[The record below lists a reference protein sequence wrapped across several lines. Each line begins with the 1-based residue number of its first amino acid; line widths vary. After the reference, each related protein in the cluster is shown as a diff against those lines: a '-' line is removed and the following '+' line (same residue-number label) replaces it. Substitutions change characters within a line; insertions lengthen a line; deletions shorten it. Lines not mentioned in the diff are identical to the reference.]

1 MKDSLKSFCLATLLF
16 LHLPFVS
23 YAQVQLPTID
33 VGTADTRFAVSPLG
47 GASYSVTFDAPQG
60 LPGIQPKLELA
71 YNSQAGNGLAGV
83 GFSLSGISVITRG
96 PRTIWY
102 DGVASGITHGNDDAF
117 FLDGQ
122 RLIEQENNVGADSVV
137 YCMESSPYTRV
148 VLYGRNASTQAG
160 MWFRVTTP
168 DGIVSEYGHISG
180 KQSYTKGN
188 ISKVN
193 AWYITRTENAI
204 GNSITFQY
212 TFTNYCLYPQ
222 TISYG
227 PNTIEFSYENRP
239 DTLRFSLEG
248 VAGYVS
254 KRLKSVKTKSGTNV
268 FREYTLNYTTSGDA
282 TASAY
287 SRLLNIAV
295 KNGMGEAMNP
305 VSFEWEYLKQYTTQP
320 QTMNVNLVES
330 TDTSTFLRGFDV
342 MTADFNGDGVS
353 DLVQHANVKH
363 LLGYNWAGAEIY
375 TYYNNYYV
383 FLSNMTS
390 NGSVNYSSSPIQ
402 HSYNGNFALDDW
414 KMYISAPSACDIDGD
429 GLEDL
434 VIPYFVS
441 TNSTYVEY
449 HVLYGKNINNH
460 LPRGIGYRL
469 QHSTEIP
476 IYSVSDFDNDRRSDI
491 ILLEVSGANGN
502 YDCLISKYHAG
513 GDSLMAYH
521 FTLPLASNP
530 KKLITGDFNSDGMSD
545 ILVICQNGYRI
556 FWNRGG
562 GLSSN
567 TFSSS
572 DSTTGTNLTDN
583 NMVRDGDF
591 NGDGIPDI
599 LTNNTNSSDWYFY
612 LGNGDGTFTKKLAC
626 QKDVYDQTISNDDD
640 KFTCIVYDMDGD
652 GKSDVYMSKA
662 MYYSLGGLQ
671 QVRSYWM
678 LSDGVSLVQRKA
690 STSQKAENASP
701 CNYMLGNFSGS
712 SQPELAHYGYDCWN
726 GVNASVSPVL
736 RQYPNTNYAAG
747 NGLVK
752 TFTNGLGHSVQ
763 VGYKL
768 LTDNTVYSRSELGDS
783 PFFLLKPAL
792 PVVAT
797 TIIGNGIAG
806 NQTSHY
812 SYEDLLAHQLR
823 GLLGFTATS
832 VENVTLGTVTNTTV
846 ERDEATQLVKKS
858 TETTTLNGNTSTT
871 VNNYLCHF
879 HHNTKAL
886 YQSLA
891 STTNT
896 DMDGHVTNIVY
907 TCDST
912 RNNILLDVTQTNY
925 DNAQVKTTYSG
936 YVCKAGQYLPTT
948 IVNRRKHPNDS
959 QYFTK
964 TNSMTYNNLG
974 LKTSETTFVGTPA
987 AVTTT
992 YTYDSYGNITSS
1004 TSSGSGV
1011 ENITMQYTYDSTKR
1025 FVTQSLERGYIRN
1038 VYTHDVWGNVLTAT
1052 DQTCSSNPLTTTN
1065 TYDNWG
1071 RLVSSI
1077 SPEGITS
1084 TWEWG
1089 WDHTVQPIG
1098 YYIHQTEGG
1107 KPWVKTYYDNIG
1119 RKWKTLSIG
1128 PKQAGISETLTFN
1141 NKGLQTSANSVN
1153 GYNSTNTSYTY
1164 DNRGRML
1171 TKLDCYG
1178 ITTTYS
1184 YGSDWIR
1191 STKNGRSYTKYYDSW
1206 GNVKKSTDPL
1216 NTVNLY
1222 YNSNG
1227 NLKSSVS
1234 ESNTVTMQYD
1244 AAGRRT
1250 QLTDPSAGTT
1260 TYTYDA
1266 YNRLLTQTDA
1276 RGVTISNT
1284 YNTRGQL
1291 TNSTAGTVATNYV
1304 YGTDAS
1310 NNGLL
1315 LSANR
1320 GIFQADYSYDSFRRI
1335 TNETRY
1341 YSQSHAYP
1349 RSKSYTYNAQGQ
1361 VATVTFPNQLQV
1373 SYEYDNYGNIN
1384 RILSGNTQLYELDV
1398 YQGNVMQCNL
1408 GNGMTLV
1415 ELYDN
1420 LGRTQEAGLILPNN
1434 TTKYYQWYE
1443 YSQNTGNLT
1452 ARIIGDTNSDEEEFT
1467 YDALDRLTSWT
1478 KDGTTL
1484 DYLYE
1489 SDGNL
1494 YFKRDLGSMYYY
1506 LNNPYAISDLE
1517 NPLGPLALPQSY
1529 VSSAYN
1535 EFGKASQLS
1544 NGNNITT
1551 IDYGPDFQRWKMTGS
1566 DKAFYFDNYE
1576 EITVNNFKRNYA
1588 YLGNNV
1594 MAVSDNTNGV
1604 RFYYLMKDHLG
1615 SIIGIVNVNGDD
1627 VFTASYDPWG
1637 RQTVTIDSL
1646 HFHRG
1651 FTGHEMLPKYDLIN
1665 MNGRLYDPY
1674 LARFLSPDNYVQIP
1688 DFSQSFNRYSYC
1700 LNNPLKYVDPDGE
1713 NPIVIGAIIGAIA
1726 GAYIGGVATND
1737 GELNPLQWNY
1747 NQLETYLGL
1756 FAGGVLGGVTG
1767 SVLGGSTLWTTS
1779 FTFSTPWAT
1788 IGTSLGISTGAIG
1801 AGTKFKFNLHWTTA
1815 AGGGYD
1821 SVEEVIEKAVER
1833 AGNAFDEYVVHYHH
1847 YMDNIHTGLD
1857 VVGMIPG
1864 GDFADLANAGLYLL
1878 EGDFSNAGISA
1889 AAMVPVVGGIATG
1902 GKLAN
1907 KGFSS
1912 YRKFK
1917 KAYGKAGDGMEWH
1930 HIVEQRPANISQFG
1944 SERIHNIDN
1953 MIALPAD
1960 VHRKISGRYSS
1971 IRKGTNNMRV
1981 TDWLNGKDYD
1991 FQYQYGLDVLKEYG
2005 Y

>member
-212 TFTNYCLYPQ
+212 TFTNYCLYPLKI
-222 TISYG
+222 TYG

-248 VAGYVS
+248 SVGYVS
-254 KRLKSVKTKSGTNV
+254 KRLKSVKTKTGTNV
-268 FREYTLNYTTSGDA
+268 FREYTLNYATSGDA
-282 TASAY
+282 TASFY

-414 KMYISAPSACDIDGD
+414 KMYSSAPSACDIDGD

-491 ILLEVSGANGN
+491 ILLEVSGANDN

-513 GDSLMAYH
+513 GDSLMVYH

-612 LGNGDGTFTKKLAC
+612 FGNGDGTFTKKWAGEIPI
-626 QKDVYDQTISNDDD
+626 YDQSTSDDDD
-640 KFTCIVYDMDGD
+640 KFTCIVFDIDGD
-652 GKSDVYMSKA
+652 GKSDVFLSKA
-662 MYYSLGGLQ
+662 MYSDGP
-671 QVRSYWM
+671 VDETRTYWM
-678 LSDGVSLVQRKA
+678 LSNGRNLNLRKSASSLRLDY
-690 STSQKAENASP
+690 ASP
-701 CNYMLGNFSGS
+701 YRYMLGSFSGNGLC
-712 SQPELAHYGYDCWN
+712 ELAHYGYDCFYDFRSN
-726 GVNASVSPVL
+726 TDSEL
-736 RQYPNTNYAAG
+736 RVFPNTNYAAG

-891 STTNT
+891 STRDT

-907 TCDST
+907 TNDST
-912 RNNILLDVTQTNY
+912 KNNVPLTITKTGY
-925 DNAQVKTTYSG
+925 DNAQVKTIYG
-936 YVCKAGQYLPTT
+936 NYEQRAGQYLPMT
-948 IVNRRKHPNDS
+948 VMNQRKHPDCPS
-959 QYFTK
+959 YFT
-964 TNSMTYNNLG
+964 TTTTYTYNAKG
-974 LKTSETTFVGTPA
+974 LRSNETTLSGTA
-987 AVTTT
+987 AELSTT
-992 YTYDSYGNITSS
+992 YTYDSYGNVTNAS
-1004 TSSGSGV
+1004 TSGNGV
-1011 ENITMQYTYDSTKR
+1011 ETVARQYTYDTTHR
-1025 FVTQSLERGYIRN
+1025 FVTESLERGYIRN
-1038 VYTHDVWGNVLTAT
+1038 TYTYDTWGNVLTAT
-1052 DQTCSSNPLTTTN
+1052 DLTRSGQPQTTTN
-1065 TYDNWG
+1065 TYDGWG
-1071 RLVSSI
+1071 RLA
-1077 SPEGITS
+1077 TS
-1084 TWEWG
+1084 TSPTGAVSTWQWKRALG
-1089 WDHTVQPIG
+1089 IVPG
-1098 YYIHQTEGG
+1098 YYVRRSETGC
-1107 KPWVKTYYDNIG
+1107 PWVETYYDTTG
-1119 RKWKTLSIG
+1119 RQWHTKSIG
-1128 PKQAGISETLTFN
+1128 PQDIEIEQTLTFD
-1141 NKGLQTSANSVN
+1141 NKGLLTAK
-1153 GYNSTNTSYTY
+1153 YNKRGAMECYETYTY
-1164 DNRGRML
+1164 DIRGRL
-1171 TKLDCYG
+1171 LIDQLDTEAKTYTYG
-1178 ITTTYS
+1178 TNWVTTTKA
-1184 YGSDWIR
+1184 GH
-1191 STKNGRSYTKYYDSW
+1191 SYTKYYDSW
-1206 GNVKKSTDPL
+1206 GNVKRSTDLVSQVTYTYHSSGKPA
-1216 NTVNLY
+1216 TAT
-1222 YNSNG
+1222 SNG
-1227 NLKSSVS
+1227 
-1234 ESNTVTMQYD
+1234 NTVTMTYD
-1244 AAGRRT
+1244 AAGRQT

-1266 YNRLLTQTDA
+1266 YGRLLTQTDA
-1276 RGVTISNT
+1276 RGNTTTNT
-1284 YNTRGQL
+1284 YNSRGQL
-1291 TNSTAGTVATNYV
+1291 TASTTGTITDTYA
-1304 YGTDAS
+1304 YGETAS

-1315 LSANR
+1315 LSATR
-1320 GIFQADYSYDSFRRI
+1320 GYFSSQYAYDNYGRVTSETRHYGPLVSKVMSYSYNASGHLA
-1335 TNETRY
+1335 T
-1341 YSQSHAYP
+1341 Q
-1349 RSKSYTYNAQGQ
+1349 TY
-1361 VATVTFPNQLQV
+1361 PNQLQV
-1373 SYEYDNYGNIN
+1373 EYGYDSYGNIES
-1384 RILSGNTQLYELDV
+1384 ISSGTNQVYHLDGEYGV
-1398 YQGNVMQCNL
+1398 ATEHGW
-1408 GNGMTLV
+1408 GNGLTFVSVLDNRGRMSESV
-1415 ELYDN
+1415 LY
-1420 LGRTQEAGLILPNN
+1420 LPNN
-1434 TTKYYQWYE
+1434 TDKYQQLYTYN
-1443 YSQNTGNLT
+1443 QNTGNMTSRLLV
-1452 ARIIGDTNSDEEEFT
+1452 DDDVQEFT

-1484 DYLYE
+1484 DYDYE
-1489 SDGNL
+1489 SDGSM
-1494 YFKRDLGSMYYY
+1494 YIKRDLGSMYY
-1506 LNNPYAISDLE
+1506 NSSSNPYALTDME
-1517 NPLGPLALPQSY
+1517 NPLGMLNFPQTY
-1529 VSSAYN
+1529 VSTLYN
-1535 EFGKASQLS
+1535 ELGMVKQ
-1544 NGNNITT
+1544 ITSYSGT
-1551 IDYGPDFQRWKMTGS
+1551 ANLVYGPDNQRWRMTN
-1566 DKAFYFDNYE
+1566 AENVLYFNNYE
-1576 EITVNNFKRNYA
+1576 EVTTNGVTRSFI
-1588 YLGNNV
+1588 YLENGV
-1594 MAVSDNTNGV
+1594 MAVTDNTNGTQ
-1604 RFYYLMKDHLG
+1604 FYYRVTDHLG
-1615 SIIGIVNVNGDD
+1615 SVIAIVDEDGDE
-1627 VFTASYDPWG
+1627 VFAATYDPWG
-1637 RQTVTIDSL
+1637 KQTVTRNDIG
-1646 HFHRG
+1646 FRRG
-1651 FTGHEMLPKYDLIN
+1651 FTGHEMLPKFDLIN

-1674 LARFLSPDNYVQIP
+1674 LARFLSPDNYVQMP
-1688 DFSQSFNRYSYC
+1688 YFSQSFNRYSYC

-1788 IGTSLGISTGAIG
+1788 IGTSLGVSTGAIG

-1878 EGDFSNAGISA
+1878 EGDYTNAGISA

-1981 TDWLNGKDYD
+1981 RDWLNGKDYD